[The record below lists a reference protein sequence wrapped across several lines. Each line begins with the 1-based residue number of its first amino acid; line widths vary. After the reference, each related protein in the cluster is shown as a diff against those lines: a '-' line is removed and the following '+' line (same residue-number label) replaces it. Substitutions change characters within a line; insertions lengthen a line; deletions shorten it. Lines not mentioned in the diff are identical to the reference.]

1 MNIFNKIIV
10 VIILL
15 FFVFISFLSI
25 INEFIGFFSWTDIAN
40 KVFNSRININP
51 YVSTLALL
59 MVIVICVFL
68 LLLEFYRRRAK
79 IAKIYNV
86 ESGKAMITLSTISQQ
101 IKDAVMK
108 VKGLQNIKINIISKQ
123 SGIII
128 NMMVELSQNL
138 SIPEKMTEIINVARD
153 VSLNK
158 LNIKVIDTNL
168 IITNL
173 VIDGSKEEKAAE
185 ILEEKPPAQPAQGK
199 NFYGSDYAVQKGE
212 TGKETE
218 KTSEPDSKM
227 PSEE

>member
-15 FFVFISFLSI
+15 FFIFISFLSI
-25 INEFIGFFSWTDIAN
+25 INEFIGFFSWSGIAN
-40 KVFNSRININP
+40 KVFNAKTNINP
-51 YVSTLALL
+51 YISTLALL
-59 MVIVICVFL
+59 MVIVACVFL
-68 LLLEFYRRRAK
+68 LLLEFYRRKTK

-101 IKDAVMK
+101 IKDSVMK
-108 VKGLQNIKINIISKQ
+108 VEGLQNVKINIISRQ

-138 SIPEKMTEIINVARD
+138 NIPEKMTEIINVARD

-168 IITNL
+168 TITNL
-173 VIDGSKEEKAAE
+173 VIDDSKEEKTVE
-185 ILEEKPPAQPAQGK
+185 VVDEKPAQGK
-199 NFYGSDYAVQKGE
+199 NSYSSETDKNSGPASDVPFE
-212 TGKETE
+212 
-218 KTSEPDSKM
+218 DR
-227 PSEE
+227 

>member
-15 FFVFISFLSI
+15 FFIFISFLSI
-25 INEFIGFFSWTDIAN
+25 INEFIGFFSWSGIAN
-40 KVFNSRININP
+40 KVFNAKTNINP
-51 YVSTLALL
+51 YISTLALL

-68 LLLEFYRRRAK
+68 LLLEFYRRKTK

-101 IKDAVMK
+101 IKDSVMK
-108 VKGLQNIKINIISKQ
+108 VKGLQNVKINIISRQ

-138 SIPEKMTEIINVARD
+138 NIPEKMTEIINVARD

-168 IITNL
+168 TITNL
-173 VIDGSKEEKAAE
+173 VIDDSKEEKTVE
-185 ILEEKPPAQPAQGK
+185 IVEETPAQGK
-199 NFYGSDYAVQKGE
+199 NFYGNDYAVQKSE
-212 TGKETE
+212 TGKETD
-218 KTSEPDSKM
+218 KNSGPASNQ
-227 PSEE
+227 

>member
-15 FFVFISFLSI
+15 FFIFISFLSI
-25 INEFIGFFSWTDIAN
+25 INEFIGFFSWSGIAN
-40 KVFNSRININP
+40 KVFNAKTNINP
-51 YVSTLALL
+51 YISTLALL

-68 LLLEFYRRRAK
+68 LLLEFYRRKTK

-101 IKDAVMK
+101 IKDSVMK
-108 VKGLQNIKINIISKQ
+108 VKGLQNVRINIISRQ

-138 SIPEKMTEIINVARD
+138 NIPEKMTEIINVARD

-168 IITNL
+168 TITNL
-173 VIDGSKEEKAAE
+173 VIGDSKEEKTVEIAE
-185 ILEEKPPAQPAQGK
+185 ETPAQGK
-199 NFYGSDYAVQKGE
+199 NFYGSDYAVQKSE
-212 TGKETE
+212 TGKETD
-218 KTSEPDSKM
+218 KNPGSASNV
-227 PSEE
+227 PSED

>member
-15 FFVFISFLSI
+15 FFIFISFLSI

-40 KVFNSRININP
+40 KVFNPKTNINP
-51 YVSTLALL
+51 YVSILALL

-68 LLLEFYRRRAK
+68 LLLEFHRRRTK

-101 IKDAVMK
+101 IKDSVMK
-108 VKGLQNIKINIISKQ
+108 VKGLQNVRINILPKQ

-128 NMMVELSQNL
+128 NLMVELSQNL
-138 SIPEKMTEIINVARD
+138 NIPEKMTEIINVARD

-168 IITNL
+168 TITNL
-173 VIDGSKEEKAAE
+173 VIEDSKEEKTGNN
-185 ILEEKPPAQPAQGK
+185 I
-199 NFYGSDYAVQKGE
+199 YGSNYAVQKSE
-212 TGKETE
+212 IAKETD
-218 KTSEPDSKM
+218 KNSEPTSNV
-227 PSEE
+227 PS

>member
-15 FFVFISFLSI
+15 FFIFISFLSI
-25 INEFIGFFSWTDIAN
+25 INEFIGFFSWADIAN
-40 KVFNSRININP
+40 KVFNAKTNINP
-51 YVSTLALL
+51 YISTLALL
-59 MVIVICVFL
+59 MAIVICVFL
-68 LLLEFYRRRAK
+68 LLLEFYRRKTK

-101 IKDAVMK
+101 IKDSVMK
-108 VKGLQNIKINIISKQ
+108 VKGMQNVKINIISRQ

-138 SIPEKMTEIINVARD
+138 NIPEKVTEIIDVARD

-168 IITNL
+168 TITNL
-173 VIDGSKEEKAAE
+173 VIDDSKEEKTVE
-185 ILEEKPPAQPAQGK
+185 IVEEKPVQGK
-199 NFYGSDYAVQKGE
+199 NFYGSDYAVQKSE
-212 TGKETE
+212 IGKETD
-218 KTSEPDSKM
+218 KNSGPASNVPSKD
-227 PSEE
+227 

>member
-1 MNIFNKIIV
+1 MNVFNKIIV

-15 FFVFISFLSI
+15 FFIFISFLSI
-25 INEFIGFFSWTDIAN
+25 INEFLGFLSWSGIAN
-40 KVFNSRININP
+40 KVFNVKTNINP
-51 YVSTLALL
+51 YISTLALL
-59 MVIVICVFL
+59 MVLVICVFL
-68 LLLEFYRRRAK
+68 LLLEFYRKKTK

-101 IKDAVMK
+101 IKDSVMK
-108 VKGLQNIKINIISKQ
+108 VKGLQNVKINIISRQ

-138 SIPEKMTEIINVARD
+138 NIPEKMTEIINVARD

-168 IITNL
+168 TITNL
-173 VIDGSKEEKAAE
+173 VIDDSKEEKTVE
-185 ILEEKPPAQPAQGK
+185 NVEEKPAQGK
-199 NFYGSDYAVQKGE
+199 NFYGSDYAVQKSE

-218 KTSEPDSKM
+218 KNSGPASNV
-227 PSEE
+227 PSGD

>member
-1 MNIFNKIIV
+1 MNVFNKIIV

-15 FFVFISFLSI
+15 FFIFISFLSI
-25 INEFIGFFSWTDIAN
+25 INEFIGFFSWSNIVN
-40 KVFNSRININP
+40 KVFNAKTNINP
-51 YVSTLALL
+51 YISTLALL

-68 LLLEFYRRRAK
+68 LLLEFYRRKTK

-101 IKDAVMK
+101 IKDSVMK
-108 VKGLQNIKINIISKQ
+108 VKGLQNVKINIISRQ

-138 SIPEKMTEIINVARD
+138 NIPEKMTEIINVARD

-168 IITNL
+168 TITNL
-173 VIDGSKEEKAAE
+173 VIDDSKEEKTVE
-185 ILEEKPPAQPAQGK
+185 IVEEKPAQGK
-199 NFYGSDYAVQKGE
+199 NFYGSDYAVQKSE
-212 TGKETE
+212 TGKDTD
-218 KTSEPDSKM
+218 KNSGSASNV
-227 PSEE
+227 PSVD

>member
-15 FFVFISFLSI
+15 FFIFISFLSI
-25 INEFIGFFSWTDIAN
+25 INEFIGFFSWSGIAN
-40 KVFNSRININP
+40 KVFNAKTNINQ
-51 YVSTLALL
+51 YISTLALL

-68 LLLEFYRRRAK
+68 LLLEFYRRKTK

-101 IKDAVMK
+101 IKDSVMK
-108 VKGLQNIKINIISKQ
+108 VKGLQNVKINIISRQ

-138 SIPEKMTEIINVARD
+138 NIPEKMTEIIKVARD

-168 IITNL
+168 TITNL
-173 VIDGSKEEKAAE
+173 VIDDSKEE
-185 ILEEKPPAQPAQGK
+185 K
-199 NFYGSDYAVQKGE
+199 NFYGSDYAVQKSE
-212 TGKETE
+212 TDKETD
-218 KTSEPDSKM
+218 KNSGPASNGSDS
-227 PSEE
+227 

>member
-1 MNIFNKIIV
+1 MNIFNKIVV

-15 FFVFISFLSI
+15 FFIFISFLSI
-25 INEFIGFFSWTDIAN
+25 INEFIGFFSWSGIAN
-40 KVFNSRININP
+40 KVFNAKININP
-51 YVSTLALL
+51 YISTLALL

-68 LLLEFYRRRAK
+68 LLLEFYRRKTK

-101 IKDAVMK
+101 IKDSVMK
-108 VKGLQNIKINIISKQ
+108 VKGLQNVKINIISRQ

-138 SIPEKMTEIINVARD
+138 NIPEKMTEIINVARD

-168 IITNL
+168 TITNL
-173 VIDGSKEEKAAE
+173 VIGDSKEEKT
-185 ILEEKPPAQPAQGK
+185 GN
-199 NFYGSDYAVQKGE
+199 NFYGSDYAVQKSE
-212 TGKETE
+212 TGKETD
-218 KTSEPDSKM
+218 KNSEPASNLH
-227 PSEE
+227 SED

>member
-15 FFVFISFLSI
+15 FFIFISFLSI
-25 INEFIGFFSWTDIAN
+25 INEFIGFFSWSGIAN
-40 KVFNSRININP
+40 KVFNAKININP
-51 YVSTLALL
+51 YISTLALL

-68 LLLEFYRRRAK
+68 LLLEFYRRKTK

-101 IKDAVMK
+101 IKDSVMK
-108 VKGLQNIKINIISKQ
+108 VKGLQNVKINIISRQ

-138 SIPEKMTEIINVARD
+138 NIPEKMTEIINVARD

-168 IITNL
+168 TITNL
-173 VIDGSKEEKAAE
+173 VIDDSKARRRQERIFTAA
-185 ILEEKPPAQPAQGK
+185 IMRFRRAKPARKLTRIRASFK
-199 NFYGSDYAVQKGE
+199 CAFRRLIIAGSD
-212 TGKETE
+212 
-218 KTSEPDSKM
+218 S
-227 PSEE
+227 